1 MATFLLSTEFQERL
15 ETFQMES
22 NQSNYSMVSLMMV
35 ALGSSVMRRLTSHL
49 NFAPKD
55 MISGLPILEEQS
67 SLISMLTTLLKM
79 MLTGTS
85 HTMKWVSMMYQLT
98 WNISN
103 KRLTM
108 IKLFTLGIHREPHS
122 SLSLTLLT
130 LNLANT
136 SRHSSDLPQ

>member
-98 WNISN
+98 
-103 KRLTM
+103 
-108 IKLFTLGIHREPHS
+108 
-122 SLSLTLLT
+122 
-130 LNLANT
+130 
-136 SRHSSDLPQ
+136 